1 IHVARSLLGFATQA
15 LDSSAMTTP
24 AAPAPTASGTRRPAP
39 VEPKSRNT
47 IESTAGSG
55 TASTL
60 TRPATVA
67 GRLAAF
73 SRSKVVA
80 ENLDAD
86 TSDRVAGSV
95 FTTATT
101 CPAVVSCSSA
111 SLQPAARTKAHNSKR
126 FTSGKIDASPNERA
140 ARAANQQLDA
150 TTARTRI
157 AGPHA

>member
-1 IHVARSLLGFATQA
+1 
-15 LDSSAMTTP
+15 MTTP

-39 VEPKSRNT
+39 LEPKSRNT
-47 IESTAGSG
+47 IESTPGSG

-111 SLQPAARTKAHNSKR
+111 SLQPAARTKPHTSKR
-126 FTSGKIDASPNERA
+126 FTSGKDRRGAPRTRGSRGTSGTKLDLHPHEDRA
-140 ARAANQQLDA
+140 A
-150 TTARTRI
+150 ARRKM
-157 AGPHA
+157 PRLLV